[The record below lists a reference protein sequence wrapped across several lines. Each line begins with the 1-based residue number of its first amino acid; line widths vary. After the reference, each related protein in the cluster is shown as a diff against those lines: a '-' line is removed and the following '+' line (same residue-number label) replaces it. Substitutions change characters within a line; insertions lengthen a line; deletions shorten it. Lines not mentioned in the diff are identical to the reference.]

1 MLEQSGVRWLIILEG
16 VNDIG
21 QSFGP
26 GVGEDLIDA
35 YRQMIQYAHLQGIF
49 VYGAT
54 LLPFGESSYY
64 SEQHEAERQIVNEWI
79 RTTDLLDGVI
89 DLDRALR
96 NPADTLRLLPEAD
109 DGDRLHPSEVG
120 HRLMAEAVD
129 LELFVGREPLEYT
142 DESVT
147 LYYEPECATVGE
159 RWEIVRDDQ
168 ASHGSYVTVEA
179 GTQSLMEAPTGQEHV
194 ITLPFAVDST
204 GTYTVF
210 ARLNNPT
217 FDDDSFWV
225 RMDDGAF
232 EMHNGLV
239 TSGWAWMTFGDYDLT
254 AGAHTLTVAYRE
266 DGARLDKIGIS
277 NALFSPIGMGKPVYH
292 NGYRRAGA
300 RPRWVRVR
308 AELPEPFSSNHR
320 HRVLRAP
327 AKRRHPGGL

>member
-1 MLEQSGVRWLIILEG
+1 VLEQSGVRWLIILEG

-35 YRQMIQYAHLQGIF
+35 SLQLIQYAHLQGIY
-49 VYGAT
+49 VYGGT
-54 LLPFGESSYY
+54 LLRFSESAYY
-64 SEQHEAERQIVNEWI
+64 SKQHEDERQIVNEWI

-168 ASHGSYVTVEA
+168 ASHGSTH
-179 GTQSLMEAPTGQEHV
+179 GP
-194 ITLPFAVDST
+194 
-204 GTYTVF
+204 
-210 ARLNNPT
+210 
-217 FDDDSFWV
+217 
-225 RMDDGAF
+225 
-232 EMHNGLV
+232 
-239 TSGWAWMTFGDYDLT
+239 
-254 AGAHTLTVAYRE
+254 
-266 DGARLDKIGIS
+266 GARHHASVCGGQHGD
-277 NALFSPIGMGKPVYH
+277 VY
-292 NGYRRAGA
+292 R
-300 RPRWVRVR
+300 
-308 AELPEPFSSNHR
+308 LC
-320 HRVLRAP
+320 P
-327 AKRRHPGGL
+327 AQQPHV